1 MGAGRCRNKGDRM
14 DFQLTKELEMLRKAV
29 REFASKRIAPNAD
42 QWDKDHYFPYE
53 EAIKPMGQLGFFGT
67 VIPEA
72 YEGEEMG
79 WLAAMIVTEEIA
91 RAASSLR
98 VQVNMQVLGCA
109 FTILTYGTE
118 ALKKKYIP
126 GLCTADLIGGFGI
139 TEPDAGSDVMAMTS
153 VAVDKGDHW
162 LINGSK
168 TWISNADVADV
179 LIYYAYTDPD
189 AGSKGLSAFVIEP
202 KSFNGIKTTRL
213 DKMGSFSSPTGE
225 VFLDNTRV
233 PKENMLGKPGDGAKI
248 VFGSLNQTRLSAAA
262 GAVGVAQACLD
273 VAVKY
278 CNERKQF
285 GKPIGQ
291 YQMNQDMIAQMA
303 TEVEASRL
311 LVYKAAWAKDQGRL
325 NNGLD
330 VAMAKYFAGEAVNK
344 ASNYAMR
351 ILGAYGYSTEYPV
364 ARFYRDTPTY
374 YMVEGSANICKWIIA
389 LDQLGYRKANR

>member
-1 MGAGRCRNKGDRM
+1 M
-14 DFQLTKELEMLRKAV
+14 DFQPSKELAMLRKAV
-29 REFASKRIAPNAD
+29 REFATKKIAPHAD
-42 QWDKDHYFPYE
+42 QWDQEHYFPYE
-53 EAIKPMGQLGFFGT
+53 EAIKPMGELGFFGT

-72 YEGEEMG
+72 FGGEEMG

-91 RAASSLR
+91 RASSSLR

-109 FTILTYGTE
+109 FTIFTYGNE
-118 ALKKKYIP
+118 ELKRRYIP
-126 GLCTADLIGGFGI
+126 GLCRADLIGGFAI
-139 TEPDAGSDVMAMTS
+139 TEPDAGSDVMAMAS
-153 VAVDKGDHW
+153 VAQDKGDHW

-189 AGSKGLSAFVIEP
+189 AGAKGLSAFVIEP
-202 KSFNGIKTTRL
+202 KAFNGIKTTRL

-233 PKENMLGKPGDGAKI
+233 PKANLLGRAGDGAKI

-273 VAVKY
+273 ASIKY
-278 CNERKQF
+278 CNQRKQF
-285 GKPIGQ
+285 GKAIGEF
-291 YQMNQDMIAQMA
+291 QMNQDLIAQMA
-303 TEVEASRL
+303 TEIEAARL
-311 LVYKAAWAKDQGRL
+311 LVYKAAWVKDQGQL

-330 VAMAKYFAGEAVNK
+330 VAMAKYFAGEAVSK
-344 ASNYAMR
+344 AANYAMR

-364 ARFYRDTPTY
+364 ARFYRDAPTY
-374 YMVEGSANICKWIIA
+374 TMVEGSANICKWIIA
-389 LDQLGYRKANR
+389 LDQLGIRKANR